1 MEPHTLR
8 FKVAQ
13 MRQLRTMTLLPTRTM
28 ARTESSQDPTDGDGD
43 DDGAPFRH
51 CVSPSMDGYTYGVVE
66 IGDQCWF
73 AENLRYDG
81 VCG

>member
-8 FKVAQ
+8 FKVA
-13 MRQLRTMTLLPTRTM
+13 L
-28 ARTESSQDPTDGDGD
+28 DPTYTEYDASANT
-43 DDGAPFRH
+43 DDGKLRDVGFDVRCAF
-51 CVSPSMDGYTYGVVE
+51 DGRLHYAVVE